1 MLKLYNT
8 LTRRKEDF
16 TPVKTGEA
24 KIYSC
29 GPTVYSF
36 QHIGN
41 MRAAI
46 FQDITRRTLK
56 FLGYKV
62 TSVQNITD
70 VGHLVSD
77 EDEGEDKMLKA
88 AVKENKN
95 PFEIAK
101 FYTDAYTDDLH
112 LLNVE
117 FPTFMPKATEEIPEQ
132 IEIIKNLLKKE
143 IAYKTQDGIY
153 FDVAKFPK
161 YGQLSG
167 RTLEQ
172 IQENTQER
180 IEENTD
186 KHNPQDYA
194 LWKFTTGTNAHH
206 IMKWDAEFGEGFPGW
221 HIECSA
227 MSAKYLG
234 KEFDIHTG
242 GIEHVPI
249 HHENEIA
256 QNTCSGCVTK
266 VGYWIHNA
274 HLQVDGEKMA
284 KSSGTA
290 YLLKDLIKK
299 GYSPIA
305 LRELI
310 LRTHYRKSLNFTFE
324 SLDTATNNIKKINEF
339 NNKLDTLKTI
349 ENKSNNKIENLSKVH
364 TDTFTQSIEDDFN
377 TPKAFASLYDF
388 MSEFN
393 KQKEYTK
400 QDIESAKQFIQKTD
414 EILGLLIKEKV
425 QVIPQQIIDLA
436 NLRKDAK
443 ENKDWAKCDEL
454 RNQIQELGYS
464 IKDDKNSKEGFIIS
478 IINK

>member
-8 LTRRKEDF
+8 LSRKKEDF
-16 TPVKTGEA
+16 IPVKENEA

-46 FQDITRRTLK
+46 FQDNVRRTLK

-95 PFEIAK
+95 PFQIAE
-101 FYTDAYTDDLH
+101 FYTNTYTTDLK

-132 IEIIKNLLKKE
+132 IEMIQDLLDKGFAYIIS
-143 IAYKTQDGIY
+143 DGVY
-153 FDVAKFPK
+153 FDVSKFED

-167 RTLEQ
+167 QFLEDKQ
-172 IQENTQER
+172 QGASER
-180 IEENTD
+180 VEENTE
-186 KHNPQDYA
+186 KHNPQDFA
-194 LWKFTTGTNAHH
+194 LWKFTSGKNENH
-206 IMKWDAEFGEGFPGW
+206 IMKWDAKFGEGFPGW

-234 KEFDIHTG
+234 ERFDIHTG
-242 GIEHVPI
+242 GIEHISI

-256 QNTCSGCVTK
+256 QNTCSGK
-266 VGYWIHNA
+266 VKEVKYWLHNA
-274 HLQVDGEKMA
+274 HLKVNGEKMA
-284 KSSGTA
+284 KSAGTA
-290 YLLKDLIKK
+290 YLLKELIEK

-305 LRELI
+305 FRELV

-324 SLDTATNNIKKINEF
+324 SLDTGMTNIKKINDF
-339 NNKLDTLKTI
+339 YQKFKNTNPSDTEKINI
-349 ENKSNNKIENLSKVH
+349 EQIINQSTK
-364 TDTFTQSIEDDFN
+364 DFTTGIEDDLN
-377 TPKAFASLYDF
+377 TAQAMAALYDF
-388 MSEFN
+388 MNKINKITSLTKEQIKEILEFM
-393 KQKEYTK
+393 E
-400 QDIESAKQFIQKTD
+400 KTD
-414 EILGLLIKEKV
+414 EVLGLLEKQENIPKEI
-425 QVIPQQIIDLA
+425 QDLA
-436 NLRKDAK
+436 EQRKTAK
-443 ENKDWAKCDEL
+443 ENKDWAKSDEL
-454 RNQIQELGYS
+454 RGEIQKLGYS
-464 IKDDKNSKEGFIIS
+464 IKDDKNSKTSFILS
-478 IINK
+478 KM